1 MQNEANVTELFTR
14 HEAWWRGEEMLVA
27 FVPHSP
33 LGELWLP
40 LQDGSVASRDLRVT
54 PQMLDLDRLAGTPQ
68 SEGSLGFHGDRV
80 RTRAPYARVPWV
92 EAILGCPIR
101 ATIQGGSM
109 RTDAFVTDWAEWEN
123 EDDHFHDGW
132 FDALTSLTEMLVER
146 SGGRYAV
153 VQTLMRGPSDLA
165 EAVLGPELMCFSMYD
180 HPERLRRFLDEVT
193 AVFIHI
199 LKAQLDRIPPIE
211 AGYVNP
217 FGVWAPGTVVRT
229 QCDASSFLSP
239 SQYAEWFL
247 PYDIRICEAVDY
259 SVIHL
264 HSGSL
269 HTVDV
274 LLEVERPQAIQVSLD
289 PEPSGPPVEELV
301 STFAKIL
308 AVKPLIVDG
317 ALSSEQVKHL
327 QQHLPHGGLYISAR
341 QEES

>member
-1 MQNEANVTELFTR
+1 MRQRGDVKALFAR
-14 HEAWWRGEEMLVA
+14 HAAWWRGEEMLVA
-27 FVPHSP
+27 SVPYTP

-40 LQDGSVASRDLRVT
+40 LKGGSLASEDIRVT
-54 PQMLDLDRLAGTPQ
+54 PEILDLDRLVGP
-68 SEGSLGFHGDRV
+68 SEREGDLDFYGDRV
-80 RTRAPYARVPWV
+80 RTRAPYVRVPWV
-92 EAILGCPIR
+92 EAVLGCPIR

-109 RTDAFVTDWAEWEN
+109 RTDSFVTDWTEWGN
-123 EDDHFHDGW
+123 EEEHFHDNW
-132 FDALTSLTEMLVER
+132 FHALTTLTEMLVER

-180 HPERLRRFLDEVT
+180 HPDRLRRFLGEVT
-193 AVFIHI
+193 AVFIHV
-199 LKAQLDRIPPIE
+199 LKAQLERIPPLE
-211 AGYVNP
+211 GGYVNP

-239 SQYAEWFL
+239 AQYAEWFL

-269 HTVDV
+269 HTVDA
-274 LLEVERPQAIQVSLD
+274 LLEVERPHAIQISLD
-289 PEPSGPPVEELV
+289 PEPSGPPVESLIPVLE
-301 STFAKIL
+301 KIL

-317 ALSSEQVKHL
+317 ELSSGRVEHL
-327 QQHLPHGGLYISAR
+327 QKRLPHGGLYISAR
-341 QEES
+341 KEE